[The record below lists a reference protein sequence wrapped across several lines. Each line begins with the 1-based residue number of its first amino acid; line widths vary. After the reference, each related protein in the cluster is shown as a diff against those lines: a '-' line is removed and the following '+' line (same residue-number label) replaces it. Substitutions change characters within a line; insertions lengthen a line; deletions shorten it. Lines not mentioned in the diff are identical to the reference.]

1 MTVFVK
7 KIGGSV
13 AVVIPNSVA
22 RDMALTEG
30 TPLDISASLAGIVLR
45 KQGLRPRRPLGGIVA
60 RITPGSYRR
69 RSHEMSRDSA
79 VGKEIG

>member
-1 MTVFVK
+1 MTVIVK

-13 AVVIPNSVA
+13 AVVIPKSVA
-22 RDMALTEG
+22 REMALTEG
-30 TPLDISASLAGIVLR
+30 MPLDISAGPAGIVLR
-45 KQGLRPRRPLGGIVA
+45 KQGLRPRRSLGGIVA

-69 RSHEMSRDSA
+69 RTHQMSDDRP